1 MNDPLVQPTGACAP
15 RSGAAMTLA
24 EKLSELEKRRDV
36 AANHRLA
43 IRMILIAQDFARRLA
58 EAGNNR
64 PLTDMD
70 VDEVVS
76 AV

>member
-1 MNDPLVQPTGACAP
+1 
-15 RSGAAMTLA
+15 MTLA

-36 AANHRLA
+36 VANHRLA

-70 VDEVVS
+70 LDEVVS